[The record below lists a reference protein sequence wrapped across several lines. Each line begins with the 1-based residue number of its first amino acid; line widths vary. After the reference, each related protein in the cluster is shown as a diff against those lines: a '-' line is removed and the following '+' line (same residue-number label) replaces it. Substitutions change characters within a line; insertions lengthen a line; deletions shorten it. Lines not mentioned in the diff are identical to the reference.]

1 MGVELWANHMR
12 SLLMPIAVEK
22 DGYIY
27 FLTNLGIHLCLKIH
41 LNVKWQ
47 RHIVIHPLL
56 LEGYELFLSQVQ
68 GSFESLFK
76 KNLG

>member
-1 MGVELWANHMR
+1 MGVELWADHMR

-22 DGYIY
+22 YGYIY

-41 LNVKWQ
+41 FNVKWQ
-47 RHIVIHPLL
+47 GHIVIHPLL
-56 LEGYELFLSQVQ
+56 LEGSGLFLSQVH
-68 GSFESLFK
+68 GSLESLLK